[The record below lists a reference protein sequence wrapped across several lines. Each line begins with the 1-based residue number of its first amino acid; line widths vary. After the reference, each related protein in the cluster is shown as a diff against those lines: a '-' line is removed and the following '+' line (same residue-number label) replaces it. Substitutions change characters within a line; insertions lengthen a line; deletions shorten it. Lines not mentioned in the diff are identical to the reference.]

1 MTQAIVRSLILSLGL
16 TLVFESAAAWLLG
29 MRKGKDFLLLLLVNV
44 FTNPLLGLIL
54 DLYWLRFGVLPGLWL
69 ILPLEVLV
77 VAAEGALYRGRLA
90 FRNVNPFVLSLIL
103 NGLSY
108 FGGLMIS

>member
-1 MTQAIVRSLILSLGL
+1 MIQAVVKSLLLSLGL
-16 TLVFESAAAWLLG
+16 TLVFESGTAWLLG

-54 DLYWLRFGVLPGLWL
+54 DLYWLHMGVMPGLWL
-69 ILPLEVLV
+69 ILPMEALV
-77 VAAEGALYRGRLA
+77 VAAEGALYKGRLE
-90 FRNVNPFVLSLIL
+90 FRKVNPYVLSLIL

-108 FGGLMIS
+108 LGGLIVS